1 MLPIQIFCR
10 QFANGMHFELVV
22 FVEILLTLVDKHGEC
37 DREIDVSIDRQGDGL
52 AKYCSLVA

>member
-1 MLPIQIFCR
+1 
-10 QFANGMHFELVV
+10 MHFELVV